1 MKPNQPAAPKAGIA
15 SQLTIGRRWPG
26 VGTLAVTA
34 MTALRLFTL
43 IVALIVCGCTTT
55 ATRQYRADEEQKIRE
70 AVLLEHLALRDTNR
84 VVFVAFQNPNGSRLD
99 PSDAAIS
106 RIRAAGIPARNASE
120 STTDE
125 HTIVVDRASG
135 KPGVIY
141 YAGVVRWFSNS
152 KVEVVTGSTC
162 ASLGGGF
169 STFIM
174 KKEDG
179 RWIRTK
185 TKRMVTI

>member
-1 MKPNQPAAPKAGIA
+1 
-15 SQLTIGRRWPG
+15 
-26 VGTLAVTA
+26 
-34 MTALRLFTL
+34 MTALRLTALFA
-43 IVALIVCGCTTT
+43 ALIACGCTTT
-55 ATRQYRADEEQKIRE
+55 ATLQYRVCEEQKIRE

-84 VVFVAFQNPNGSRLD
+84 VVFVAFRNPSGGRLD
-99 PSDAAIS
+99 PSDAVVS
-106 RIRAAGIPARNASE
+106 RIRAAGIPARKASE

-125 HTIVVDRASG
+125 HTIVIDRSSG
-135 KPGVIY
+135 QRGVIY

-169 STFIM
+169 SVFIM

-185 TKRMVTI
+185 TKRRVTI